1 MQTNKNIHQHLDSW
15 RKPMLFFGIFLAGVG
30 AVILLYLGFLVVQI
44 VNNPADIQI
53 VAVVLEQLKN
63 NEAVISGFLG
73 TEKIDIRLSESLRLA
88 LFVVLGALALFILA
102 GVAQTL
108 LRNGIAVMQF
118 AAKKADATESVDS
131 TF

>member
-1 MQTNKNIHQHLDSW
+1 
-15 RKPMLFFGIFLAGVG
+15 MLFFGIFLAGVG

-108 LRNGIAVMQF
+108 LRNGIAVVQF